1 MVNAAIRIAQPGSRS
16 PSYQAIGNMRM
27 RYQRG
32 KRTSGFTLV
41 EVLVA
46 VVILSIGSAALYSGI
61 GYGLKCLAQIREE
74 RRAVQILL
82 QATETLRMYNWDQ
95 LHSSSFL
102 PSAKTYSYNPSS
114 TRSPGVTYTN
124 RIAVTTVPSAS
135 ENYLTNLSQ
144 VNVAIDWTSG
154 GSSHHREITTIFA
167 RRGLQVYVY

>member
-1 MVNAAIRIAQPGSRS
+1 
-16 PSYQAIGNMRM
+16 M